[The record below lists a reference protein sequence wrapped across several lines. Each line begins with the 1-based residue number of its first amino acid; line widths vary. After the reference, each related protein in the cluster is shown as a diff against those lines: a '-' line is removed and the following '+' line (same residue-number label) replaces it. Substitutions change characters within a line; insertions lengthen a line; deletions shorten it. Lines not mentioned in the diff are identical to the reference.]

1 MQFGTHFSARKL
13 RRKLDAS
20 GPWATCVA
28 SAELLSRKLLFTPLF
43 ATLLERGALGAVSR
57 ERLLATHDV
66 HPLQP
71 PDGRQTASSDA
82 DPESSRFVV
91 AVPGG
96 YVLPGSGGVFTA
108 DGEFVVESVAPPT
121 MDAAYKTI
129 PLIGHL
135 FHDGPRFTL
144 DLLRGD
150 VQSLDPVDDSADLLC
165 PLIPRY
171 RNYYHWT
178 VETLPKL
185 RMLDAFRRETGR
197 EPTLLLPDDP
207 PSWMLESFRLLGGG
221 EFPVRHARAPVYRA
235 DSALVPAF
243 VYTITAEDYEWFR
256 RLTAGLRGNTD
267 ANAGDDTDRSRRIY
281 VSRAGARERR
291 VHNDAAVLDALDD
304 YGFEPYR
311 LEELPV
317 AEQVRLFAEAEAI
330 VGPHGAGLSNLV
342 YSEDVAVVELFGSNV
357 KDNFARIAE
366 TAGFEYHRL
375 QGRQDGPDI
384 DIDVA
389 RLRETVE
396 RAVG

>member
-20 GPWATCVA
+20 GPRATCVA

-66 HPLQP
+66 HPIQP
-71 PDGRQTASSDA
+71 SDGQLTVDSDQ
-82 DPESSRFVV
+82 ESSRFVV
-91 AVPGG
+91 AVPDG
-96 YVLPGSGGVFTA
+96 YVLPGSGAVFTA
-108 DGEFVVESVAPPT
+108 NGEFVVESVSPPT
-121 MDAAYKTI
+121 MDAEYKII

-150 VQSLDPVDDSADLLC
+150 VQSLGPVDDSADLLC

-185 RMLDAFRRETGR
+185 RVLDAFRRETGR

-207 PSWMLESFRLLGGG
+207 PSWMLESFRLLGGD

-235 DSALVPAF
+235 DSTLVPAF
-243 VYTITAEDYEWFR
+243 VYTITAADYAWFTER
-256 RLTAGLRGNTD
+256 TAGVRGTD
-267 ANAGDDTDRSRRIY
+267 TDTDTDRSRRIY

-291 VHNDAAVLDALDD
+291 VHNDAAVLDALGD

-317 AEQVRLFAEAEAI
+317 AEQVRLFAEAEAV

-357 KDNFARIAE
+357 KTNFARIAE
-366 TAGFEYHRL
+366 AAGFEYHRL

-384 DIDVA
+384 EIDVS
-389 RLRETVE
+389 RLREVLE
-396 RAVG
+396 QVVD